1 MFKKILVANRGEI
14 AVRIIRA
21 CREMGIETVAI
32 YSEMDHAAL
41 HKELAD
47 EAICVG
53 KDRASNSY
61 LHIQNILSAAI
72 HTGCDAIHPGFGF
85 LSENPKFVRLCE
97 ECNIKFIGPR
107 SELIEKM
114 GDKAMA
120 RQMMIEAGVP
130 VVPGSEGSV
139 QSVEEGLVLA
149 KAIGYPVMVK
159 ASAGGGGKGMRIVNN
174 AEEFQSQFETASL
187 EAENAF
193 GDGTMYMEKFVVDP
207 KHIEIQILADEHGN
221 VIHLGERDCSM
232 QRRNQ
237 KVLEEAPAGLLSQEA
252 RERIGALAVKG
263 ASYVGYANAGTM
275 EFLMDQDENFYF
287 IEMNTRIQVEHPVT
301 EMITGVDL
309 IKAQIHAA
317 MGEAL
322 PMSQKDIQISG
333 HAIECR
339 INAEDPSRQFMP
351 SPGTI
356 EELFIPGGMGVRMD
370 SAVYRGYKIPPTYD
384 SMIGK
389 LIVHAPT
396 REEAILRMKRALG
409 ELVIT
414 GLQTNIDFQYALLN
428 ETVFENASYDT
439 GFINR
444 YLAQK

>member
-159 ASAGGGGKGMRIVNN
+159 ASAGGGGKGMRIVNS
-174 AEEFQSQFETASL
+174 AEEFQSQFETASM

-309 IKAQIHAA
+309 IKAQIHVA

-428 ETVFENASYDT
+428 ETEFENASYDT

>member
-174 AEEFQSQFETASL
+174 AEEFQSQFETASM

-309 IKAQIHAA
+309 IKAQIHVA

-370 SAVYRGYKIPPTYD
+370 SVVYRGYKIPPTYD

-428 ETVFENASYDT
+428 ETEFENASYDT